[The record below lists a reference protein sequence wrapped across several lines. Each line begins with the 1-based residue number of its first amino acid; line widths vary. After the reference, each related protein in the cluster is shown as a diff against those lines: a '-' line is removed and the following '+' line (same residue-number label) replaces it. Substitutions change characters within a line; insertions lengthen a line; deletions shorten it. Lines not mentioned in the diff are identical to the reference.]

1 MYRGQHGGR
10 TCSCRPC
17 LLLPNPSSTN
27 PFPAPSIES
36 GRTKVVVAGAV
47 DHVENDEDDQIL
59 SDLMDDIRD
68 TIAYFSVV

>member
-1 MYRGQHGGR
+1 M
-10 TCSCRPC
+10 
-17 LLLPNPSSTN
+17 
-27 PFPAPSIES
+27 
-36 GRTKVVVAGAV
+36 VVAGAV